1 MNSTDGR
8 MRNRAE
14 RQASA
19 AEARR
24 RAPNRHVCSQV
35 DGAHLSD
42 DVESR
47 IAHPPKLD
55 TRKAAEH
62 CGIGHS
68 TLVKYRVFGGG
79 PPFFK
84 IGRRVVYDP
93 DDLDDW
99 LEERRRLSTSD
110 RGDARAR

>member
-1 MNSTDGR
+1 LEHIEPRT
-8 MRNRAE
+8 RAE
-14 RQASA
+14 RCAVA
-19 AEARR
+19 AKARR
-24 RAPNRHVCSQV
+24 RAADRHSRREIGGEHCSDGVENRV
-35 DGAHLSD
+35 AH
-42 DVESR
+42 R
-47 IAHPPKLD
+47 PKLD

-93 DDLDDW
+93 DDLDHW
-99 LEERRRLSTSD
+99 LEERRRNSTSD
-110 RGDARAR
+110 RGEAHAG